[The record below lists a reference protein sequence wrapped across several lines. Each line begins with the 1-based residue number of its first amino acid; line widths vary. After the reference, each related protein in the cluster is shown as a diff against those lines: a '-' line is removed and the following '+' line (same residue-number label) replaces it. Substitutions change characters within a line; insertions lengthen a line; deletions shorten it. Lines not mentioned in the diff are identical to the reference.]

1 MQRKI
6 LILFFL
12 LLLIFFGLASRAI
25 VDVKLQELRFQ
36 LTKEQLLNYELS
48 SKVLKD
54 KIRQMMLSKD
64 DYTNEIKVIFWNQV

>member
-1 MQRKI
+1 MQRKV
-6 LILFFL
+6 LFVLFF

-25 VDVKLQELRFQ
+25 IDIKLQELRFQ

-54 KIRQMMLSKD
+54 KIRQMMR
-64 DYTNEIKVIFWNQV
+64 

>member
-6 LILFFL
+6 LILLFL
-12 LLLIFFGLASRAI
+12 LILIIFGLASRAI
-25 VDVKLQELRFQ
+25 IDVKIQELRFQ

-54 KIRQMMLSKD
+54 KIRQMMLTKD
-64 DYTNEIKVIFWNQV
+64 D